1 MLANECTKFL
11 LTISYWPHPG
21 VKQAACSITW
31 TQIIHFKNYEGGG
44 GKSSVVLHRYRTYI
58 TSRDGHHLQILKNI
72 RLKKIYGLS
81 KK

>member
-44 GKSSVVLHRYRTYI
+44 GSLLLFCTGIERTLPLGMDIIYKY
-58 TSRDGHHLQILKNI
+58 LKT
-72 RLKKIYGLS
+72 YG
-81 KK
+81 